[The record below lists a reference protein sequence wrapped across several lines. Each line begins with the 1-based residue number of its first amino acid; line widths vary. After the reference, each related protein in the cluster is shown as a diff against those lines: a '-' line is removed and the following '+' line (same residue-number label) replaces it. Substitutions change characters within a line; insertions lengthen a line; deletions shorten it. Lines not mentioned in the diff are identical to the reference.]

1 MKKILLLA
9 LACLALGLVA
19 TGCGGDDEE
28 DSGGSSTG
36 QSGGAAPEEP
46 SAGPAKDGVE
56 VSMEGIAFNPPEV
69 TVKKGG
75 TVTWTND
82 ESVGHDVTKTEGPG
96 PDFSSGDPGAM
107 GEGDTFE
114 HTFKTVGEIDYVCT
128 VHPSMTGTVTV
139 E

>member
-1 MKKILLLA
+1 MKKTLLLV
-9 LACLALGLVA
+9 LACLALGLVG
-19 TGCGGDDEE
+19 TGCGGD
-28 DSGGSSTG
+28 SGGSS
-36 QSGGAAPEEP
+36 GAGPGDTPSEP
-46 SAGPAKDGVE
+46 SADAGPAKADVT
-56 VSMEGIAFNPPEV
+56 VSMKGIAFNPPEV

-82 ESVGHDVTKTEGPG
+82 ESVGHDVTKEDGAGPE
-96 PDFSSGDPGAM
+96 FSSGQPGAM

-114 HTFKTVGEIDYVCT
+114 QSFNAAGEIAYVCT